1 MNLITCH
8 HVVAKLRM
16 SGAVYSFLFGALAH
30 LQFMPF
36 MTSTGTALPL
46 VICLEGS
53 LS

>member
-1 MNLITCH
+1 MNLVTCH

-16 SGAVYSFLFGALAH
+16 SGAIY
-30 LQFMPF
+30 LQSMPF

-46 VICLEGS
+46 VICLEGC